1 MTVRLEIVA
10 KPGARMPGIV
20 RRDDG
25 IVVVAVRERAI
36 DGKANDALV
45 RAVAAW
51 LALPPS
57 RVSVS
62 RGASARRKVLAVDGI
77 DAERLARSIETLPME
92 G

>member
-1 MTVRLEIVA
+1 MIVRLEILA
-10 KPGARMPGIV
+10 KPGARTPGIV
-20 RRDDG
+20 RRIDG
-25 IVVVAVRERAI
+25 TIVVSVRERAV
-36 DGKANDALV
+36 DGKANDAIV

-57 RVSVS
+57 RVCVV
-62 RGASARRKVLAVDGI
+62 RGASARRKSLTLDGI